1 MRFTAFVGD
10 GDSSACNNLCKLNG
24 RKGPYTVPVAK
35 EECVNHVSK
44 RIGTRMHKIKKKHM
58 NPSTPRVWRSRGA
71 FWVQWTCWRMRWLT
85 DCHLIMVKP
94 EKTTKNPRYEDG
106 RCILGV
112 LLPPQLKRYTFIS
125 SLLTKRWRILE
136 LLQEGN
142 CTRTTWKSQR
152 L

>member
-58 NPSTPRVWRSRGA
+58 NPSTPRV
-71 FWVQWTCWRMRWLT
+71 
-85 DCHLIMVKP
+85 
-94 EKTTKNPRYEDG
+94 
-106 RCILGV
+106 
-112 LLPPQLKRYTFIS
+112 
-125 SLLTKRWRILE
+125 
-136 LLQEGN
+136 
-142 CTRTTWKSQR
+142 
-152 L
+152 